1 MENFFVKDPQASN
14 SKSDS
19 DLEGIFALMTEDLQS
34 NLKEMKIK
42 YSFDFEL
49 DTPIANPKL
58 TWLYE
63 DSPKSSPKPCKLIQ

>member
-1 MENFFVKDPQASN
+1 MESFFVKDPQASN

-19 DLEGIFALMTEDLQS
+19 DLESIFALMKEDLRS

-42 YSFDFEL
+42 YSFDFEQ
-49 DTPIANPKL
+49 DSPIANPKL
-58 TWLYE
+58 IWLYG